1 MEPSTRGARTV
12 NRIEG
17 ILSRETGWKD
27 RGLRRLFSGVLSLSL
42 CAACGAGVVHSLVT
56 PDNANLR
63 VMSVDPAAGSLT
75 PFTTKPAGR
84 WIELADAID
93 SWTIGTLRHAM
104 QVGSEL
110 WITDQI
116 SNAIYRYS
124 VQAETPRF
132 LGTLTEVQNPRGMA
146 IVNSEVWITCGSVG
160 AGGGIVRLDFSGQPL
175 GSFSAE
181 DPFAVLPFDTS
192 SVLTSNIQQNR
203 LDRYSSSG
211 AIGAYNGVWS
221 GQSQI
226 DFPMQLGRWDE
237 GGQDR
242 IVAVG
247 FSGLEP
253 GLYVYNASSGAFVK
267 RLLTII
273 VLPDITLMN
282 PRGFASMQNNEI
294 LWTGSQGIFALN
306 TSTGVSRVVYTGE
319 NFSCGFVG
327 AIDFSKYCP
336 GDINNDGLV
345 DDADFSIFVVAYN
358 NLLCQLLESGY
369 PAGCP
374 ADLNGDG
381 LVDDLDFSIF
391 VGGYD
396 ALVCP

>member
-1 MEPSTRGARTV
+1 M
-12 NRIEG
+12 
-17 ILSRETGWKD
+17 
-27 RGLRRLFSGVLSLSL
+27 RRLISGMLSLSV

-63 VMSVDPAAGSLT
+63 VVSVDPATGTLT
-75 PFTTKPAGR
+75 PFASKPAGR

-93 SWTIGTLRHAM
+93 SWTIGNLRHAM

-132 LGTLTEVQNPRGMA
+132 LGTLTGVQNPRGMA
-146 IVNSEVWITCGSVG
+146 VVNGEVWIASGSVG
-160 AGGGIVRLDFSGQPL
+160 AGGGIVRLDTSGNSL
-175 GSFSAE
+175 GWFAAE
-181 DPFAVLPFDTS
+181 DPFAVLPIDTG

-203 LDRYSSSG
+203 LDRYASSG
-211 AIGAYNGVWS
+211 AIGTFNGVWS

-226 DFPMQLGRWDE
+226 DFPMQLGRWNE
-237 GGQDR
+237 SGQDR

-253 GLYVYNASSGAFVK
+253 GLYVYAASSGAFVK
-267 RLLTII
+267 RVLTII
-273 VLPDITLMN
+273 ILPDVTLMN
-282 PRGFASMQNNEI
+282 PRGFAPMQNSEI

-306 TSTGVSRVVYTGE
+306 TSTGLSRVVYTGE
-319 NFSCGFVG
+319 NFSCGFV
-327 AIDFSKYCP
+327 APVDFSKYCA
-336 GDINNDGLV
+336 GDLNNDGLV
-345 DDADFSIFVVAYN
+345 DDSDFSIFVVAYN
-358 NLLCQLLESGY
+358 ALLCPLLESGY
-369 PAGCP
+369 PAGCT